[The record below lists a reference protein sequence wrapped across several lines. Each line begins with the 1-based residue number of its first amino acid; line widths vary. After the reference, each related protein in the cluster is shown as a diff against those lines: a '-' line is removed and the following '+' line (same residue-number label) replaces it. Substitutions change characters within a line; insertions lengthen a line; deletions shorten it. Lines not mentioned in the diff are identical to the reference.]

1 MKKYITLLLTFV
13 AILPVAV
20 MAQLDGYTITR
31 NTSVTYTSIS
41 STGSSVSSWRNG
53 TNKDDNLSNDIS
65 IGFNFTYAGATRTSL
80 RISTNAFVTF
90 NSTTTLTGGSGAYGF
105 SNSVFSATTT
115 VSGGGSI
122 LMVAPLFDDL
132 VVPAAGTLAG
142 NVKYKLDG
150 TSPNQVFTIE
160 WIGMER
166 FNQSGPD
173 LNFQVKLFE
182 TSNEIQMCYGTMTAS
197 TATYTYSLGLTGS
210 SLSTLTA
217 QTMLAQQ
224 TANTATFG
232 STASNALSTVP
243 DASSQLV
250 FTPVQCT
257 TSPVGGTVSGP
268 STATALTAAGPFDV
282 TGNIGNVQWQVAT
295 STSGPWNDISGA
307 TSASQNLTF
316 TSYGTLYVRNRGNS
330 PSCVDSA
337 STNYVTVTVS
347 AAQGDQQSNPLSGGT
362 INVGSYS
369 FSGTTVG
376 FTNDIGN
383 AAPDVYYAITTGS
396 CVDALTIGLC
406 TSSYDTY
413 LRLLDGSGSPLTVDD
428 DACTTPNSLGSLITN
443 FTVSPAT
450 NYFIVV
456 EGFSSN
462 SGTYTL
468 TVNGI
473 DNVVLAA
480 NAGSDFNV
488 CTNSGTLNAVAAPT
502 GYTGT
507 WSVISGTGNFQNAN
521 NNASSVNSMATNN
534 IYEWTLTD
542 NNASCPTVSDQV
554 AVNKIPKPS
563 SLSTGTITA
572 TTADVSWTSA
582 VDPDSFLVRY
592 QKNCTGTFYY
602 TWVGGTLR
610 SATLTG
616 LDACT
621 NYCFRVRAQCS
632 GGALPQYSTT
642 SGSFTTGSGAS
653 CVAVS
658 GVTLTNVTGCD
669 YSVSWNN
676 CVTADSFRV
685 RYREGVNPW
694 QFSAFTTGNSS
705 NVTLGAGTWTYRIQT
720 WCGGVLVASTANL
733 TTTIGSCRMAGGSEE
748 PFSDLVLFPNPTND
762 RSVLNFSSNEEGN
775 YILNISDIS
784 GRVLR
789 TMNGNAVAG
798 ENTAILSVADMSKG
812 IYFVSLELAGETKQI
827 KLIVQ

>member
-1 MKKYITLLLTFV
+1 MKKYITLLLTFI

-20 MAQLDGYTITR
+20 IAQLDGYSVTR

-53 TNKDDNLSNDIS
+53 TSKDDNLSNDIS

-90 NSTTTLTGGSGAYGF
+90 NSTTTQIGNTGFYGF
-105 SNSVFSATTT
+105 SNGSFSSTTT

-122 LMVAPLFDDL
+122 LMVAPMWDDL

-166 FNQSGPD
+166 FSQSGPD

-182 TSNEIQMCYGTMTAS
+182 TSNEIQFYYGTMTPS
-197 TATYTYSLGLTGS
+197 TGTYTYSLGLTGS
-210 SLSTLTA
+210 SLSSLTT

-224 TANTATFG
+224 TANSATF
-232 STASNALSTVP
+232 SATASNALSTVP
-243 DASSQLV
+243 AGSTQLI
-250 FTPVQCT
+250 FTPVVCT

-295 STSGPWNDISGA
+295 SPSGPYTDISGA

-316 TSYGTLYVRNRGNS
+316 TSSGTLYVRNRGNS

-337 STNYVTVTVS
+337 STNYVTVTV
-347 AAQGDQQSNPLSGGT
+347 AAADGDEQSNAFAGGI

-376 FTNDIGN
+376 YTNNIGN

-413 LRLLDGSGSPLTVDD
+413 LRLLDGSGSPLTFDD
-428 DACTTPNSLGSLITN
+428 DACTTPNANGALISN
-443 FTVSPAT
+443 YTVSPAT

-468 TVNGI
+468 TVDGI

-480 NAGSDFNV
+480 DAGTDFNV

-507 WSVISGTGNFQNAN
+507 WSVTSGTGNFQNSN
-521 NNASSVNSMATNN
+521 LNTSIVNSMSTVN
-534 IYEWTLTD
+534 IYQWTLTD
-542 NNASCPTVSDQV
+542 NNASCPTVSDIV
-554 AVNKIPKPS
+554 LVNKVPKPS
-563 SLSTGTITA
+563 GLSTGTITA

-602 TWVGGTLR
+602 AWVGGTLR
-610 SATLTG
+610 TATLTG
-616 LDACT
+616 LDPCT

-642 SGSFTTGSGAS
+642 SGSFTTGSGAT
-653 CVAVS
+653 CIAAS

-669 YSVSWNN
+669 YTVSWNN
-676 CVTADSFRV
+676 CTTADSFRI

-694 QFSAFTTGNSS
+694 LYSAFTTGNSS
-705 NVTLGAGTWTYRIQT
+705 NLTLGAGSWTYRVQT
-720 WCGGVLVASTANL
+720 WCSGFLVASTANMM
-733 TTTIGSCRMAGGSEE
+733 TTIGSCRTAGVSEE
-748 PFSDLVLFPNPTND
+748 LVSDLVLFPNPTNE
-762 RSVLNFSSNEEGN
+762 RSVLNFTSTEEGN